1 MEKRGLKETGRDIMK
16 KIPHRKEFE
25 DVYRESF
32 AKQVKQDLIDN
43 PKLRELF
50 CKNYWKGKKKNG
62 YKENSNGV

>member
-1 MEKRGLKETGRDIMK
+1 MK

-25 DVYRESF
+25 DVYREAF

-50 CKNYWKGKKKNG
+50 SKNNWKTRKKGFFSKVSQTKFKN
-62 YKENSNGV
+62 